1 MSGESARR
9 ADVIIV
15 GAGLSGL
22 KAAHELV
29 AKGRSV
35 IVLEANG
42 RVGGRL
48 KRGEVAGRIVDFGG
62 QWVGA
67 RHTALL
73 AEAKRL
79 GVDLYR
85 QYDEGKTVMQFLGK
99 TVHFTG
105 EVPKLPF
112 LSLLELL
119 RLQRRW
125 DREMKSIPAEAPWTA
140 AKARDWDGQTL
151 ETWIV
156 DNLHTRAGR
165 EFARLVPRGAWAA
178 EARQVS
184 YLWFLDALRGSD
196 GLDHL
201 MSVKG
206 GLLDAKFKGGMHQI
220 PRRISEE
227 LGERV
232 VLDAP
237 VAQIAQNESAVRI
250 TTPKGVFEARHVIVA
265 TPPGSASRI
274 QFEPHLPS
282 SRDGLQQRMPMG
294 NIIKV
299 IVAYRE
305 PFWRKLGFKG
315 QIATDDDTLGIVMDD
330 ALDEGGAAL
339 LLCFI
344 EGQRALELSAAGK
357 DERRK
362 QVTASLVR
370 FFGTEAAD
378 TIAYDDNDWTVEPYT
393 HGYVGHM
400 PPGVMTRYGKA
411 LREPCGR
418 IHWAGT
424 ETSTEWPGHIEGALR
439 AGIRAAAEV
448 AARHN
453 A

>member
-1 MSGESARR
+1 VSGEGARR
-9 ADVIIV
+9 ADVIVV
-15 GAGLSGL
+15 GAGISGL

-42 RVGGRL
+42 RIGGRL

-62 QWVGA
+62 QWVGT

-79 GVDLYR
+79 GVELYR
-85 QYDEGKTVMQFLGK
+85 QYETGKIVMQLLGK

-112 LSLLELL
+112 LALLELMQ
-119 RLQRRW
+119 LQRRW
-125 DREMKSIPAEAPWTA
+125 DREMKTVPADAPWTA
-140 AKARDWDGQTL
+140 PKAQEWDGQTL

-156 DNLHTRAGR
+156 NNMRTRAGR

-196 GLDHL
+196 GLAHL
-201 MSVKG
+201 MAVKD
-206 GLLDAKFKGGMHQI
+206 GLLDGKFKGGMHQI
-220 PRRISEE
+220 PRRIAEE

-232 VLDAP
+232 VLDVP
-237 VAQIAQNESAVRI
+237 VARIAQDDAAVRL
-250 TTPKGVFEARHVIVA
+250 TTPKGVFEARHAIVA
-265 TPPGSASRI
+265 VPPGPASRI

-294 NIIKV
+294 NIIKAV
-299 IVAYRE
+299 VAYKE
-305 PFWRKLGFKG
+305 PFWRKLGFSG

-330 ALDEGGAAL
+330 AVEEGGAAL

-344 EGQRALELSAAGK
+344 EGHRALELSAAGK

-362 QVTASLVR
+362 RVIASLVR
-370 FFGTEAAD
+370 FFGTEAAS
-378 TIAYDDNDWTVEPYT
+378 TIGYDDNDWTIEPYT

-439 AGIRAAAEV
+439 AGIRAANEV
-448 AARHN
+448 AVLHN
-453 A
+453 S